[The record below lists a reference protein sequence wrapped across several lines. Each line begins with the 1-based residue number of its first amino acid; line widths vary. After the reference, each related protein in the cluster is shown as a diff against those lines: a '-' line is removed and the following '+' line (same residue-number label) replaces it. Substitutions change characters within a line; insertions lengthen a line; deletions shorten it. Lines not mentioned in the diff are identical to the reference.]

1 MGDRL
6 LVRYRQVAAINRGWQ
21 DVLDQAGVD
30 YVVFDAGSSLDE
42 LLRTQPD
49 WRLAY
54 RDATAVIYLRAT

>member
-1 MGDRL
+1 MS
-6 LVRYRQVAAINRGWQ
+6 AINRGWQ

-30 YVVFDAGSSLDE
+30 YVVFDAGSSLDQ
-42 LLRTQPD
+42 LLRTQPN